1 MIVSTSDST
10 RVRFVL
16 GSLAAAI
23 LPLAVLTATV
33 TRLHRHHLETL
44 AAEWSARADR
54 AVRAGRATEGVDDFR
69 SALLY
74 AHEDRALRLRLA
86 RALVA
91 ARRPAEARGYLLTL
105 WNDEPGN
112 GSVNLELG
120 RIAAQDGASD
130 EAIRYYHGAVEG
142 AWDTDAERRRR
153 EVRLELID
161 YLIAHGQ
168 AERARPDLVALT
180 SDLPN
185 DADGRKGLARRLADA
200 GLYAQA
206 ATIYEHVLEQSPT
219 DADALAGAG
228 ELAFRSAQYAVAAR
242 YLQRAVTEGASS
254 PNVRRDAEIA
264 RLVLDLDPFQRRL
277 ALSARASRTTRAF
290 ALASRRLADCVRAHP
305 DSARLAALTPE
316 TALSSRAATRSL
328 VRHPDDVDV
337 VMEAAFAIEIA
348 TAEVCGE
355 ADGPDR
361 ALSLIAAARKAER

>member
-1 MIVSTSDST
+1 VSVSTSDST

-44 AAEWSARADR
+44 AVEWSARADR

-74 AHEDRALRLRLA
+74 AHEDRVLRLRLA
-86 RALVA
+86 RALIA
-91 ARRPAEARGYLLTL
+91 AQRPAEARGYLLTL

-112 GSVNLELG
+112 GAVNLELG
-120 RIAAQDGASD
+120 RIAALDGATD

-142 AWDTDAERRRR
+142 AWDTEAERRRR
-153 EVRLELID
+153 GARLELVD

-168 AERARPDLVALT
+168 AERARPDLIALT
-180 SDLPN
+180 SDLPD
-185 DADGRKGLARRLADA
+185 DAAGRKGLARRLADA

-206 ATIYEHVLEQSPT
+206 RTIYEHVVETSPT
-219 DADALAGAG
+219 DAEALAGAG
-228 ELAFRSAQYAVAAR
+228 ELAFRSAQYATAAH
-242 YLQRAVTEGASS
+242 YLQRAVTQGASS
-254 PNVRRDAEIA
+254 PDVRRDAEIA

-277 ALSARASRTTRAF
+277 SLSARAARTARAF
-290 ALASRRLADCVRAHP
+290 SLASDRLAACVTAHP
-305 DSARLAALTPE
+305 DSPRLAASTPDP
-316 TALSSRAATRSL
+316 ALSSRASTRSL

-337 VMEAAFAIEIA
+337 VMEAVFAIESA
-348 TAEVCGE
+348 TGEVCGE
-355 ADGPDR
+355 PTGPDR